1 MRASYAFGL
10 LGAAIV
16 VPYLACTSFGTDG
29 ADGADGDDAAGPA
42 VSSTSSV
49 VPTATGLAPSPTGTG
64 SVPPG
69 LSAST
74 TPPTTPPTGNPC
86 LDRDAGPGIPQCSD
100 AGAPSSVACGAQ
112 ICRDLTRVCCIT
124 NATSRDCQDG
134 CSGDAIAMTCD
145 DRDDCPRGMVCCADP
160 PLGGGIVGASS
171 CQASC
176 DSASFTL
183 CTNATQCRSGQCS
196 GPGPYKHCM

>member
-1 MRASYAFGL
+1 MRAAYGFGL

-16 VPYLACTSFGTDG
+16 VPYLACTSFG
-29 ADGADGDDAAGPA
+29 ADSADGDDAAGPA

-49 VPTATGLAPSPTGTG
+49 VPTATGLAPSATGTG

-69 LSAST
+69 DASS
-74 TPPTTPPTGNPC
+74 TPPTTPPTRDPC

-112 ICRDLTRVCCIT
+112 ICRDLTRVCCVT
-124 NATSRDCQDG
+124 GPASRDCQDG
-134 CSGDAIAMTCD
+134 CTGAETIAMTCD

-160 PLGGGIVGASS
+160 PAGAGIVGASS
-171 CQASC
+171 CQAFC
-176 DSASFTL
+176 DSASLTL
-183 CTNATQCRSGQCS
+183 CTDASQCRSGICE
-196 GPGPYKHCM
+196 GVGYKRCK